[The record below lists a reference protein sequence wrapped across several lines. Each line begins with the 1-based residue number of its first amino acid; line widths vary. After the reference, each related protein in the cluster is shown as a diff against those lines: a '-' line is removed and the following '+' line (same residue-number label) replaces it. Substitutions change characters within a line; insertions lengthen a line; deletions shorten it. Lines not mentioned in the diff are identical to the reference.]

1 MKKRKK
7 EDAPIVIL
15 DGQLSIWDVRIPEK
29 SKSNKVV
36 IENKVM
42 DIKVSDLNINSDLII
57 TLEQQKVI
65 DIFKIQSNVSRLI
78 AYKDGNLGIETKE
91 EGNFKTHYINKNGK
105 EEFSFTKRSPV
116 LPWDKIIYFSCEH
129 EKIRFTKV
137 QTDKLQRLLCKRR
150 KDIKQVI
157 HRKGDENIFVEFE
170 DTVIDILPNGWELE
184 FKTINHIECEDDE
197 IYMIP
202 NEQKKEAIDDVQ
214 RRVKAGDLVQALYG
228 KEVIEGNI
236 VREYGLS
243 NEILNIE
250 FDNETKHTAISRR
263 AVLAILG

>member
-36 IENKVM
+36 MENKVL
-42 DIKVSDLNINSDLII
+42 DIKASDLNINSDLII

-65 DIFKIQSNVSRLI
+65 DIFKFQSNVSRVI
-78 AYKDGNLGIETKE
+78 AYKGGNLGIETKE
-91 EGNFKTHYINKNGK
+91 EGNFKTHYINESGK
-105 EEFSFTKRSPV
+105 EAFNFTKRSPV

-129 EKIRFTKV
+129 EKIKFIKV

-150 KDIKQVI
+150 KDIKRVI

-170 DTVIDILPNGWELE
+170 NMVIDILPNGWELE

-202 NEQKKEAIDDVQ
+202 NEQKEKAIEHIQ
-214 RRVKAGDLVQALYG
+214 RRVKVGDMVQALYG

-243 NEILNIE
+243 NEILNIV
-250 FDNETKHTAISRR
+250 FKNGTKYTAIGRR